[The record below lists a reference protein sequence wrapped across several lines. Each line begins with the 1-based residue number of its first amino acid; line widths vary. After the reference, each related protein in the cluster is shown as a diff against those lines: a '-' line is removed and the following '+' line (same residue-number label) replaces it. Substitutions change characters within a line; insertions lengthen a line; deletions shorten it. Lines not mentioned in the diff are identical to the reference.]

1 MLAGLAYVVTA
12 VAVGGSFT
20 GYLTLLHRRNRV
32 DPAFL
37 PATICA
43 GTGVIVLIGGL
54 LGALAATAIL
64 LLLLGSLALG
74 QALWRH
80 PEAVRRALLEPATL
94 TFALLSAGIAVVLHG
109 RRFTQ
114 YDDFSHWALIV
125 KVLLATDELPD
136 RGDPVVAFRSYI
148 PGSASFIYA
157 VCRFL
162 GPREGE
168 VMLAQGIL
176 IVAGCVALVAIPVRR
191 RWLGPPLALA
201 ALVVAGGTG
210 IALDSLLVDTLLA
223 VYLVVPLL
231 LAARHAAALRPT
243 WPAATVLLAF
253 LTAIKTS
260 GILLAALAAAAL
272 LVTSLLRRGRL
283 RWRVVPLLGGPAVL
297 AYVWTRHVRTTF
309 PDGAGRYAL
318 PEDPAAIPVKTPA
331 ERTEIIGAY
340 LEYVRSEPRL
350 VLAATLLIPALLAL
364 VAAGAIRR
372 RSAVL
377 LGAGSALGML
387 GWLSAVL
394 TLYLT
399 AMPLVEAR
407 RLAGVR
413 RYVGTGSTLAILL
426 LLVAAGVVLDR
437 GRGLLRLAAAA
448 GALVLVLPWLP
459 ATGYLV
465 RHQQLQDTTRGNAD
479 LALTRAPSIPPGAP
493 VCVIEDRRDAGYRR
507 FMLRYLLA
515 SDTVA
520 ERFVTPERSAPAVL
534 RGCSYA
540 VLLAPNPAAQEVLR
554 RDGFTPVT
562 DPPVVAKSP

>member
-1 MLAGLAYVVTA
+1 MPAGLAYIVTA

-74 QALWRH
+74 QALWRY

-136 RGDPVVAFRSYI
+136 RGDPVVSFRSYI

-162 GPREGE
+162 GPREGD

-201 ALVVAGGTG
+201 GLVVAGGTG

-243 WPAATVLLAF
+243 WPAATILLTF

-297 AYVWTRHVRTTF
+297 VYVWTRHVRTTF

-318 PEDPAAIPVKTPA
+318 PENPAAIPVKTPA
-331 ERTEIIGAY
+331 DRAEISAAY
-340 LEYVRSEPRL
+340 LDFLRSEPRL
-350 VLAATLLIPALLAL
+350 LLAL
-364 VAAGAIRR
+364 ALALPALVALVSVGVLRR
-372 RSAVL
+372 RSA
-377 LGAGSALGML
+377 GAIGVGAALGL
-387 GWLSAVL
+387 LAWLSAVL

-399 AMPLVEAR
+399 TMPLAEAR
-407 RLAGVR
+407 HLAGAR
-413 RYVGTGSTLAILL
+413 RYVGTGSTAALL
-426 LLVAAGVVLDR
+426 LVLVAAGIPLDR
-437 GRGLLRLAAAA
+437 ARGKMRIAAAA
-448 GALVLVLPWLP
+448 GALLLVLPWLP
-459 ATGYLV
+459 GNAYLV
-465 RHQQLQDTTRGNAD
+465 RPQQVAGTPRGNAD
-479 LALTRAPSIPPGAP
+479 LALARSGGIPPDET

-507 FMLRYLLA
+507 FMLRYLLT
-515 SDTVA
+515 SDAVV
-520 ERFVTPERSAPAVL
+520 ERFVNAERTGPQALQDCVH
-534 RGCSYA
+534 A
-540 VLLAPNPAAQEVLR
+540 VLLDPNPAALAVLR
-554 RDGFTPVT
+554 RDGFAVPHG
-562 DPPVVAKSP
+562 PPLVAPAP